1 MLAWY
6 ILAMVRNREEG
17 FLSIQRGGLSGL
29 AGIAAC
35 AAYVSP
41 LCAFAIGVI
50 VSSVCYCCMYMK
62 EFFPSAY
69 GREIWIPHGIGGLVG
84 TILLGIFADPVYC
97 MMPYARGK
105 RLILQAGGAYAV
117 VVVAFVVTW
126 LILLVISRMVSAYVA
141 EEEEQRIGK
150 QILEE
155 RKRCLVKRKKVDFRL
170 LKKNC
175 V

>member
-1 MLAWY
+1 
-6 ILAMVRNREEG
+6 
-17 FLSIQRGGLSGL
+17 
-29 AGIAAC
+29 
-35 AAYVSP
+35 
-41 LCAFAIGVI
+41 
-50 VSSVCYCCMYMK
+50 
-62 EFFPSAY
+62 FPSAY

-105 RLILQAGGAYAV
+105 QLILQAGGAYAV

-150 QILEE
+150 KILEE
-155 RKRCLVKRKKVDFRL
+155 RKKMFGETKEA
-170 LKKNC
+170 
-175 V
+175 